1 MSPLHRPLW
10 ALRPHQSRHGTLRHV
25 SRISRASR
33 CHREVNRPL
42 RPSARC
48 PILAKPWVRDHNSP
62 SLTGQVG
69 YALEGGFMN
78 TNEIVLAIDA
88 EISRLQ
94 QAKALLTD
102 TSSLTHAKR
111 KQGRPAA
118 ASGSGKATSSKP
130 GEYVMSRKRRG
141 MSDAGRARIA
151 AAQKARWARFKK
163 AAQ

>member
-1 MSPLHRPLW
+1 M
-10 ALRPHQSRHGTLRHV
+10 
-25 SRISRASR
+25 
-33 CHREVNRPL
+33 
-42 RPSARC
+42 
-48 PILAKPWVRDHNSP
+48 VRDHNSP

-78 TNEIVLAIDA
+78 TNDIVLAIDA

-102 TSSLTHAKR
+102 TPSLTHAKR
-111 KQGRPAA
+111 KPGRPAA
-118 ASGSGKATSSKP
+118 ASGSGRATSSKP
-130 GEYVMSRKRRG
+130 AEFNVISRKRRG

>member
-1 MSPLHRPLW
+1 
-10 ALRPHQSRHGTLRHV
+10 
-25 SRISRASR
+25 
-33 CHREVNRPL
+33 
-42 RPSARC
+42 
-48 PILAKPWVRDHNSP
+48 
-62 SLTGQVG
+62 
-69 YALEGGFMN
+69 MN
-78 TNEIVLAIDA
+78 TNEIVLAIAA

-111 KQGRPAA
+111 KPGRPVA
-118 ASGSGKATSSKP
+118 AS
-130 GEYVMSRKRRG
+130 KRRG

>member
-1 MSPLHRPLW
+1 M
-10 ALRPHQSRHGTLRHV
+10 
-25 SRISRASR
+25 
-33 CHREVNRPL
+33 
-42 RPSARC
+42 
-48 PILAKPWVRDHNSP
+48 VRDHNSP

-111 KQGRPAA
+111 KPGRPVA

-130 GEYVMSRKRRG
+130 AEFNVMSRKRRG